1 MLERKHTSE
10 SLTFGDLSQV
20 QIDSNLN
27 LFKSVIESLTDTSK
41 SNALM
46 TFINALGETLAL
58 SPASSKLEYHSCYPG
73 GFIEHSLRVL
83 EFAAQELNMTL
94 SGKTRY
100 YNEVNIDSLKIA
112 SLFHDI
118 GKVAFIDS
126 DDKVYPYYV
135 VNESDSTFYAKKIG
149 KLYEVNPLL
158 KDVHMS
164 VPHRGL
170 YMLQRFGVRLTH
182 EEFLAILLH
191 DGPYEK
197 MNDYYSMKELDIV
210 VLVHHAD
217 LLATRYEKDL
227 YLAGKT
233 AS

>member
-1 MLERKHTSE
+1 
-10 SLTFGDLSQV
+10 
-20 QIDSNLN
+20 
-27 LFKSVIESLTDTSK
+27 
-41 SNALM
+41 
-46 TFINALGETLAL
+46 
-58 SPASSKLEYHSCYPG
+58 
-73 GFIEHSLRVL
+73 
-83 EFAAQELNMTL
+83 
-94 SGKTRY
+94 
-100 YNEVNIDSLKIA
+100 
-112 SLFHDI
+112 
-118 GKVAFIDS
+118 
-126 DDKVYPYYV
+126 
-135 VNESDSTFYAKKIG
+135 
-149 KLYEVNPLL
+149 
-158 KDVHMS
+158 MS

-210 VLVHHAD
+210 VLAHHVD